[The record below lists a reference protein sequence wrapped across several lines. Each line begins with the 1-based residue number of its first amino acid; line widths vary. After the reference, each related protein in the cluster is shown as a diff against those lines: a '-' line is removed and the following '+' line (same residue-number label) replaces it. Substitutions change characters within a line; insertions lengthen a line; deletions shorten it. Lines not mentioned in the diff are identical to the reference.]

1 MRKAL
6 LFPRRKHHC
15 SRLLQVLLFAVA
27 AASVASGVMNAAA
40 NVVASAVANIA
51 NVANVANAA
60 VRADT
65 SSLFS
70 LRASTAVEGAFARV
84 APWWACDFAG
94 RYFVSY

>member
-40 NVVASAVANIA
+40 NVVAIAVANITNA
-51 NVANVANAA
+51 ANAA
-60 VRADT
+60 VRADAG
-65 SSLFS
+65 SLFS
-70 LRASTAVEGAFARV
+70 LRASTTVGSVFVRV
-84 APWWACDFAG
+84 APW
-94 RYFVSY
+94 